1 MTFEMGLCTF
11 RQACLLDSLQLKMWA
26 TWDTK
31 PAARGSFLLLYLY
44 KLQSVRSKAPA
55 LHVANQDEHPGPSHD
70 SGLSFRP
77 VSDWPSRVVTPLR
90 EVKSSL
96 TGGAPP
102 SAATEG
108 EGRGGPSGGV
118 LPSTSA
124 TAAVRGSSV
133 VAAAPSSSPGPWE
146 AKAT

>member
-1 MTFEMGLCTF
+1 MGLCTF
-11 RQACLLDSLQLKMWA
+11 RQVCLLDSLQLKMWA

-44 KLQSVRSKAPA
+44 KLRCVCSKAPV
-55 LHVANQDEHPGPSHD
+55 LHVANQDENPGPSHD
-70 SGLSFRP
+70 SSLSFRP
-77 VSDWPSRVVTPLR
+77 LSDRPSQIFTPLR

-108 EGRGGPSGGV
+108 EGSGGPSGGP
-118 LPSTSA
+118 LPSASA
-124 TAAVRGSSV
+124 AAAVRGSSV
-133 VAAAPSSSPGPWE
+133 VAAAMSSSPGP
-146 AKAT
+146 